1 MSQGESNLGGFA
13 DLQIDEGLGEMTL
26 SASEVNKLRFEE
38 TTEGL
43 LPAFRQR
50 WSPRSF
56 LEKEVAPAVLRN
68 VFEAARWAASS
79 GNGQP
84 SRFLVGVRPS
94 ATYNKIGSALV
105 EFNKEWAL
113 HAPVLILGI
122 TNSLNARGAVNTY
135 SLYDLGAASAFL
147 TLEATAQGLAAH
159 QMGGFDHDAIRKALD
174 IPDSYL
180 LGSVIA
186 LGYQGE
192 PEDLANEAMIA
203 REVAPRERKPLSEV
217 VFSAWGEPAN
227 LG

>member
-1 MSQGESNLGGFA
+1 
-13 DLQIDEGLGEMTL
+13 MTL

-56 LEKEVAPAVLRN
+56 LAKDVPPAVLRN
-68 VFEAARWAASS
+68 VFESARWAASS
-79 GNGQP
+79 GNRQP
-84 SRFLVGVRPS
+84 WRFIVGIRPS
-94 ATYNKIGSALV
+94 ATYNKIASALV
-105 EFNKEWAL
+105 EFNREWAL

-135 SLYDLGAASAFL
+135 ALYDLGAASAFL
-147 TLEATAQGLAAH
+147 TLEATAQGLVAH
-159 QMGGFDHDAIRKALD
+159 QMGGFNHDAIRKALD

-192 PEDLANEAMIA
+192 PQNLASEALIY
-203 REVAPRERKPLSEV
+203 REVAPRERKPLSET
-217 VFSAWGEPAN
+217 VFSAWGEPAS